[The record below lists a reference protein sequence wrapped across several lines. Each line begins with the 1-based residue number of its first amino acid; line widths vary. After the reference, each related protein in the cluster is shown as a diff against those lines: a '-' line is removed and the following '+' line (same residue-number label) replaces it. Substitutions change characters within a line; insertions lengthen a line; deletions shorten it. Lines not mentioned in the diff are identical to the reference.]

1 MSTVATALDL
11 LAEKTPAA
19 PPGFCVVFGDEPFLK
34 RLVLT
39 ELRHRVLGAE
49 ESDGEFALTTFEGDT
64 AEAREVFDCLST
76 MSLFGGGQRLV
87 IVEDADEFVSKNRPR
102 LEEYADHP
110 IAGSVLVLEVST
122 WASNTKLYKKA
133 ENVGLPVNC
142 AAPAPAALL
151 KWLIART
158 KQPHQAK
165 LERDA
170 AELLVETVGPQMG
183 LLDQELAKLASAA
196 GLQGTITSQMV
207 NDLVGGWRAKTT
219 WDMLDAAAEGKAA
232 DALVQLDRLLL
243 SGEAP
248 IALLA
253 QIGSTLR
260 RFAAATRLVEQAES
274 AGKRIDLRQ
283 ALQTAGFKTW
293 PAVMQKAEAQL
304 KQLGR
309 QRGAK
314 LYQWLLEA
322 DLALKGS
329 SSHISRA
336 RTVLEQLVVR
346 MSEAAAPKRTPST
359 GARK

>member
-1 MSTVATALDL
+1 MSAVLTALDF

-19 PPGFCVVFGDEPFLK
+19 APGFCVVFGDEPFLK

-49 ESDGEFALTTFEGDT
+49 GGDGEFALTTFDGDA

-87 IVEDADEFVSKNRPR
+87 IIDDADEFVSGNRPR
-102 LEEYADHP
+102 LEDYISHTIP
-110 IAGSVLVLEVST
+110 GSVLVLEVST
-122 WASNTKLYKKA
+122 WPSNTRLYKKVV
-133 ENVGLPVNC
+133 ELGLPVNC
-142 AAPAPAALL
+142 ETPATAALL
-151 KWLIART
+151 KWLIARA
-158 KQPHQAK
+158 KQTHQAK

-170 AELLVETVGPQMG
+170 AELLLETVGPQLG

-196 GLQGTITSQMV
+196 GLDGTITAQMV
-207 NDLVGGWRAKTT
+207 TDLVGGWRAKTT

-232 DALVQLDRLLL
+232 EALVQLDRLLL
-243 SGEAP
+243 SGENP

-274 AGKRIDLRQ
+274 TGHRVDLRQ

-293 PAVMQKAEAQL
+293 PAAMQKAESQL
-304 KQLGR
+304 RQLGR
-309 QRGAK
+309 ERGAK
-314 LYQWLLEA
+314 LYHWLLEA

-346 MSEAAAPKRTPST
+346 MSQAAAPKKTPAT
-359 GARK
+359 ARK